1 MLSSFAVVLEDN
13 TIDDQAKTTRDEASL
28 DEELAGQAQTNGGSG
43 LEPAAEEQ
51 STVLESIEDLDEGKR
66 SIASTARVRLADL
79 FAKVPH

>member
-28 DEELAGQAQTNGGSG
+28 DEELAGQAQTNDGSG
-43 LEPAAEEQ
+43 LEPAEEQ
-51 STVLESIEDLDEGKR
+51 STVLESVEDLDEGKR
-66 SIASTARVRLADL
+66 CIASTARVRLADL